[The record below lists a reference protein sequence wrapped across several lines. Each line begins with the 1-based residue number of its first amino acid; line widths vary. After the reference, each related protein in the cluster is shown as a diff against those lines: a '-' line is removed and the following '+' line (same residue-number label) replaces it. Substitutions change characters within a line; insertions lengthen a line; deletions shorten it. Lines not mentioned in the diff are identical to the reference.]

1 MAIISD
7 EDIHLS
13 QMVRN
18 FIELDESSSSFP
30 CANNNPSDYWTL
42 QVEFFDQNPTTFLS
56 LQEILESV
64 TDSEAEILGKILFYW
79 REVRNL
85 EAEKLRKWIVSRLR
99 MDDYEASLC
108 TTSWV
113 TTFGRPSAFR
123 FRDCYEYID
132 VMMKSDSN
140 NGGESLRLI
149 VDTDFRSQFELGR
162 PTQAYKELS
171 NSLPT
176 IFVGTEDKLHS
187 IISLLCAAAKQSLK
201 ENGLHVPPWRKASYM
216 HSKWLSENCKKSS
229 FSPPLHMTHIA

>member
-56 LQEILESV
+56 LQETLESV
-64 TDSEAEILGKILFYW
+64 IDSEAEILGKILFYW

-85 EAEKLRKWIVSRLR
+85 KAEKLRKWIVSRLR

-132 VMMKSDSN
+132 VMMKSDS